1 MKYYVAMRD
10 SYDYFNKFAVVKSE
24 LLTEK
29 ERSTKARYIADSVFQ
44 IMEINRSH
52 TMRNFG
58 VRLVKSAYREQYHVP
73 RMF

>member
-1 MKYYVAMRD
+1 MKYYVVMKD

-29 ERSTKARYIADSVFQ
+29 ERNTKARYIADSAFQ

-52 TMRNFG
+52 TIRNFG
-58 VRLVKSAYREQYHVP
+58 VRLVQSKYRNLYNVP
-73 RMF
+73 PMF

>member
-1 MKYYVAMRD
+1 MKYYVTIKD

-29 ERSTKARYIADSVFQ
+29 ERNTKARYIADTSFQ

-58 VRLVKSAYREQYHVP
+58 VRLVQSKYRKLYNLP
-73 RMF
+73 PMF